1 MVQNQEQ
8 PVGKITFSILIA
20 LSLSHCL
27 NDLLQ
32 SVLSASYPL
41 FKDDLG
47 LSFAQI
53 GLITLVYQLS
63 ASVFQPITGIFFDKH
78 PVAWSL
84 PIGMSFTL
92 IGLINLAFSDNLY
105 WILAS
110 VFLIGIGSSVLHPEA
125 SRITFLAS
133 GGKRGLAQSLFQ
145 VGGNFGGSLGPLLVA
160 LLVAPYGR
168 QHLIVFAFVA
178 LAAIGVMYPIC
189 KWYRSYLNR
198 MKEQTVSIRK
208 PVHLPLPM
216 DKTALSIGI
225 LLILIFSKY
234 IYMASLTSYYTF
246 YLIHKF
252 NVSVQDSQLYLFI
265 FLVATAIGV
274 MYPICKWYKSYLNRM
289 KAQTV
294 SVRKPVHLPLPMDK
308 TALSIAIL
316 LILIFSK
323 YIYMASLTS
332 YYTFYL
338 IHKFNVSV
346 QDSQLYLFIFLVAT
360 AIGTLIGGPVGDR
373 IGRKYVIWASI
384 LGAAPFSLLMP
395 HANLLWTI
403 ILSFCVGLMLSS
415 AFPAILLYAQE
426 LLPTKLGL
434 ISGLFFGF
442 AFGVAGVASAVLGNL
457 ADKTSIEYV
466 YNICAYMPLLGLVTF
481 FLPNLKKKKIE

>member
-32 SVLSASYPL
+32 SVVSAAYPL

-63 ASVFQPITGIFFDKH
+63 ASVFQPITGIIFDKY
-78 PVAWSL
+78 PIAWSL
-84 PIGMSFTL
+84 PIGMSFTMV
-92 IGLINLAFSDNLY
+92 GLTSLAFSDNLP
-105 WILAS
+105 WILLS

-168 QHLIVFAFVA
+168 DHLFIFSFVA
-178 LAAIGVMYPIC
+178 LA
-189 KWYRSYLNR
+189 
-198 MKEQTVSIRK
+198 
-208 PVHLPLPM
+208 
-216 DKTALSIGI
+216 
-225 LLILIFSKY
+225 
-234 IYMASLTSYYTF
+234 
-246 YLIHKF
+246 
-252 NVSVQDSQLYLFI
+252 
-265 FLVATAIGV
+265 AIGV

-289 KAQTV
+289 KAQIV
-294 SVRKPVHLPLPMDK
+294 SLRKPVHLPLPMDK
-308 TALSIAIL
+308 TAITIGIL

-323 YIYMASLTS
+323 YIYMASLNS

-338 IHKFNVSV
+338 IHKFGVSV
-346 QDSQLYLFIFLVAT
+346 QTSQICLFVFLIAT
-360 AIGTLIGGPVGDR
+360 AIGTLAGGPIGDK
-373 IGRKYVIWASI
+373 IGRKYVIWGSI

-395 HANLLWTI
+395 HVGFVWTI
-403 ILSFCVGLMLSS
+403 VLSFCVGLVLSS

-426 LLPTKLGL
+426 LLPYKLGL

-442 AFGVAGVASAVLGNL
+442 AFGVAGIASAVLGNM
-457 ADKTSIEYV
+457 ADHYGIEAV
-466 YNICAYMPLLGLVTF
+466 YNVCGFMPLLGLVTW
-481 FLPNLKKKKIE
+481 FLPNLKKK